1 MNITMIIAHIAAR
14 NLLTKGRKMKSN
26 IIKGNLYIPEQKKVP
41 PMPKEIMKAQDFQFT
56 PFIELELQ
64 HKLMVY
70 RAEAKR
76 LRSDTPKDCNGN
88 VIDAYNKGML
98 YKLESIID
106 DLSSLIK

>member
-1 MNITMIIAHIAAR
+1 
-14 NLLTKGRKMKSN
+14 MKSN
-26 IIKGNLYIPEQKKVP
+26 IIKNTFYVPEQKKVP

>member
-1 MNITMIIAHIAAR
+1 MIIAHTAAR

-26 IIKGNLYIPEQKKVP
+26 VIKSSLYIPEQKKVP
-41 PMPKEIMKAQDFQFT
+41 PMPNGIMKAQNYEFT
-56 PFIELELQ
+56 PFIELELE
-64 HKLMVY
+64 HKLNVY
-70 RAEAKR
+70 RQEAKR
-76 LRSDTPKDCNGN
+76 LRADTPKDCNGN

>member
-1 MNITMIIAHIAAR
+1 MIIAHIAAR

-26 IIKGNLYIPEQKKVP
+26 IIKNSFYIPEQKKDPPVP
-41 PMPKEIMKAQDFQFT
+41 DGIIHAQDYTFT

>member
-1 MNITMIIAHIAAR
+1 
-14 NLLTKGRKMKSN
+14 
-26 IIKGNLYIPEQKKVP
+26 
-41 PMPKEIMKAQDFQFT
+41 MPKGVIRTTDYEFT

-76 LRSDTPKDCNGN
+76 LRSDVPKDCSSSI
-88 VIDAYNKGML
+88 IDAYNKGML